1 MTSIDTTT
9 DPLGAIKTR
18 VGGHTEG
25 PWEIRG
31 DHDELPAVWHDS
43 EAAFSI
49 GRCADCGVEA
59 VYAPADAELI
69 AAAPKLLAA
78 LEAVET
84 LLAEKYKLY
93 AAICG
98 ETCVKDI
105 VGVDHEAIADNIVAN
120 IRATIAEALA

>member
-9 DPLGAIKTR
+9 DPLEAIKAR
-18 VGGHTEG
+18 VEGHTEG
-25 PWEIRG
+25 SWEIRG

-78 LEAVET
+78 LEAVQA
-84 LLAEKYKLY
+84 LAVELIEKNQHDASFQAWGLR
-93 AAICG
+93 
-98 ETCVKDI
+98 
-105 VGVDHEAIADNIVAN
+105 VAG
-120 IRATIAEALA
+120 RQVRQAIAEALA

>member
-1 MTSIDTTT
+1 MSAAQ
-9 DPLGAIKTR
+9 PLDDIKTR
-18 VGGHTEG
+18 IEGHTEG
-25 PWEIRG
+25 PWRVWKG
-31 DHDELPAVWHDS
+31 DGGRRSAVVETAWARDG
-43 EAAFSI
+43 EEPEQI
-49 GRCADCGVEA
+49 TDYCAT
-59 VYAPADAELI
+59 ADAELI

>member
-1 MTSIDTTT
+1 MTNDSKTN
-9 DPLGAIKTR
+9 DPLDAIKAR
-18 VGGHTEG
+18 AAKAREGRRNYSGETE
-25 PWEIRG
+25 
-31 DHDELPAVWHDS
+31 
-43 EAAFSI
+43 
-49 GRCADCGVEA
+49 
-59 VYAPADAELI
+59 AESAML
-69 AAAPKLLAA
+69 ALLAEQSSYDVPKLVAA